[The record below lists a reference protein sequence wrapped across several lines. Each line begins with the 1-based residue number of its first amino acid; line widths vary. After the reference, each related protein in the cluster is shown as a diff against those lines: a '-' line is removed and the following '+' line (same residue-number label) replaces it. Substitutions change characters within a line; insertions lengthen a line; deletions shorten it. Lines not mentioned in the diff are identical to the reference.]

1 MRPRLSTLGLFL
13 ALAANAGCAAA
24 EPSTFTPHADDWR
37 QLRGDYVLDDGHVVH
52 LVGTRRHPRAEFDD
66 GRSVALAAASVTDYL
81 TPDGCTRLRFEL
93 NDNATLARVRVTRL
107 RDCP

>member
-1 MRPRLSTLGLFL
+1 MIF
-13 ALAANAGCAAA
+13 
-24 EPSTFTPHADDWR
+24 
-37 QLRGDYVLDDGHVVH
+37 
-52 LVGTRRHPRAEFDD
+52 
-66 GRSVALAAASVTDYL
+66 RSSVTDYL